1 MAWFSDASTSAT
13 CEAVRLLAGMS
24 SKVAWQVTTGSMP
37 AGTAGNTRLGDDA
50 AADVF
55 TTVAEAVVAA
65 GLGEEDAEVDGLEA
79 LVTVLA
85 GLWLLEAATVVAA
98 VLLGV
103 AAIVADDWSVPAT
116 AAVVA
121 AGLGGDSEDGVAAV
135 VATEVGIGVASVVA
149 AEVTPG
155 LAAIVVAGDAELMSG
170 VAAAVGDGPDVAA
183 AVGDGPGVAAAVG
196 DGPGVAAAVGDGPDV
211 AVEGLTKG
219 AAGDRKLDGDND
231 EYGEGVCSAHTAHQA
246 LFNCFTSSY
255 MHQTSPHSL
264 TS

>member
-1 MAWFSDASTSAT
+1 
-13 CEAVRLLAGMS
+13 
-24 SKVAWQVTTGSMP
+24 MP

-55 TTVAEAVVAA
+55 TTAAEAVVAA

-103 AAIVADDWSVPAT
+103 AATVADDWSVPAT

-121 AGLGGDSEDGVAAV
+121 AGLGGDSADGVAAV
-135 VATEVGIGVASVVA
+135 VAAEVGLGVASVVA
-149 AEVTPG
+149 ADVTPG

-170 VAAAVGDGPDVAA
+170 VAAAVGDGP
-183 AVGDGPGVAAAVG
+183 GVAAVAG

-231 EYGEGVCSAHTAHQA
+231 EYGEAVCSAHTAHQP
-246 LFNCFTSSY
+246 LFRCFTSSY

>member
-55 TTVAEAVVAA
+55 TTAAEAVVAA

-121 AGLGGDSEDGVAAV
+121 AGLGGDSADGVAAV
-135 VATEVGIGVASVVA
+135 VAAEVGLGVATVVA
-149 AEVTPG
+149 AEEVTPG
-155 LAAIVVAGDAELMSG
+155 LAAIVVAGDAELTSG
-170 VAAAVGDGPDVAA
+170 VAAVA
-183 AVGDGPGVAAAVG
+183 GDGPGVAAVTG
-196 DGPGVAAAVGDGPDV
+196 DSPGVAAAVGDGPDV

-231 EYGEGVCSAHTAHQA
+231 EYGEAVCSACSAHQA